1 MAAVEIAE
9 SLISQLANGL
19 QGIAPDQNGIAFSD
33 PELSAVPSVAQ
44 FGGRGEILGFSSAE
58 FAADGILFHLLVPG
72 TRTPQHGNVSRAL
85 AGPA

>member
-19 QGIAPDQNGIAFSD
+19 QGIAPDQNDIAFSD
-33 PELSAVPSVAQ
+33 PELSVVSGVAQ
-44 FGGRGEILGFSSAE
+44 FGGCGKILGFSSAE

-72 TRTPQHGNVSRAL
+72 TRTLQHGNVSRAL